1 MYFTR
6 HKHNQGFTLIELIT
20 VIVILGI
27 LATSVTSFIGYGT
40 TSYNDAA
47 DRNQLISSARFAIER
62 LNREVRQALP
72 NSLRTLGTD
81 KQCLEFVPIY
91 KAVIYVDIPVPPEI
105 ASSTVDV
112 YMLDTA
118 TTASVNLVSVYALNT
133 ADIYNQTLGVIE
145 AFSTLTYSG
154 SKQSP
159 STLTFAN
166 PVLFNTESPTQRLF
180 LIDKPV
186 SYCVVNQQLFRYQNY
201 NSYQANGQP
210 DANTGVLMAEFLVNF
225 PLPSSTGSVVKPFQ
239 TFPATLQ
246 RNGLAQVRL
255 KFVRNSE
262 EITFNSEIQVPNVP

>member
-6 HKHNQGFTLIELIT
+6 YKHHQGFTLIELIT

-27 LATSVTSFIGYGT
+27 LATSITSFIGYGT
-40 TSYNDAA
+40 TNYNDAA

-72 NSLRTLGTD
+72 NSLRTLGTNN
-81 KQCLEFVPIY
+81 QCLEFVPID
-91 KAVIYVDIPVPPEI
+91 KALIYVDIPVSPE
-105 ASSTVDV
+105 SPSLTVDV

-133 ADIYNQTLGVIE
+133 ADIYSQTSGVIE
-145 AFSTLTYSG
+145 AFSNLNNSG

-159 STLTFAN
+159 STLTFASS
-166 PVLFNTESPTQRLF
+166 VLFNTESPTQRLF

-186 SYCVVNQQLFRYQNY
+186 SYCVVNQQLLRYQQY
-201 NSYQANGQP
+201 SSYLANGQP
-210 DANTGVLMAEFLVNF
+210 NNTGVLMAEFLANF
-225 PLPSSTGSVVKPFQ
+225 PLLSSTGSIVTPFQ

-255 KFVRNSE
+255 KFVRNNE